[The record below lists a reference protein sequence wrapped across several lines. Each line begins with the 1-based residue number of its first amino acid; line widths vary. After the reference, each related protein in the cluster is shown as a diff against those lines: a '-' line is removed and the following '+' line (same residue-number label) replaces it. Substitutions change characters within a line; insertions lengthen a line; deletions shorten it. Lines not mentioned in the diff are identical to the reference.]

1 MLRHAG
7 FDVSGQAAGGAF
19 LSSASVTRSH
29 CRQPAEQCGWMAS
42 CIVSG
47 SHWAGVPDITWQ
59 AAWQSRSVKIRCLER
74 FAGARPALANPCAR
88 SALTTGP
95 GARDASTAPS
105 SVISSAAASL
115 HSCRIARVAPVPPGC
130 ARSPQH
136 RVHCPGSWRELRRRR
151 IQGCAPGRPNRRSL
165 APLRKRQRE
174 LS

>member
-7 FDVSGQAAGGAF
+7 FDVSEQAAGGAF

-105 SVISSAAASL
+105 SVILSAAASL
-115 HSCRIARVAPVPPGC
+115 HSGSRGWHQCRLA